1 MQIRAESLVEMLKK
15 MDEVEEK
22 AGAAFSSSS
31 EEDLQAALE
40 RMRELRA
47 MLYSV
52 LAKEEEAA
60 PYPVAYPVIVPYRN
74 VPWWEQ
80 VTCSCDSSSKN
91 TMEAI

>member
-1 MQIRAESLVEMLKK
+1 MKIKAENLIAMLKK

-40 RMRELRA
+40 KMRELRA
-47 MLYSV
+47 MLYSA
-52 LAKEEEAA
+52 LAKEEEAV
-60 PYPVAYPVIVPYRN
+60 PYPVAYPVIVPYKE

-80 VTCSCDSSSKN
+80 VTCSCGSSSKG
-91 TMEAI
+91 TTETI